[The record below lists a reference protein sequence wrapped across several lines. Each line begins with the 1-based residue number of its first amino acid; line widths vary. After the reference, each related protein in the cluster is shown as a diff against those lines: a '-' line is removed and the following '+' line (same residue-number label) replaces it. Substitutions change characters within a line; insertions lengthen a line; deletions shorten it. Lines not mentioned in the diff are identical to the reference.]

1 MKHIRKFGAWAAAL
15 ALGSA
20 ALPAGAEL
28 FFTGKTKG
36 VRGENVE
43 LIINARAG
51 TELEAIDIV
60 PEFAAVA
67 GILDFEGFE
76 SMPALEDDGSG
87 LCTDDSCSFFYVP
100 TKVFAADT
108 PLARMRFKIDA
119 AAPIGT
125 VPFNPGIVLGE
136 DDIALPAASQFE
148 VMAIPEPEAWA
159 MLGVGLAVVAAVG
172 ARRRGAR

>member
-20 ALPAGAEL
+20 ALPASAEL

-60 PEFAAVA
+60 PEFEAVA
-67 GILDFEGFE
+67 GILHFDDFE
-76 SMPALEDDGSG
+76 STSALEDEGSG
-87 LCTDDSCSFFYVP
+87 ECTNNACTFFFFP

-108 PLARMRFKIDA
+108 PLARIRFKIDD

-125 VPFNPGIVLGE
+125 VPFNPGIVFGE
-136 DDIALPAASQFE
+136 DDVALPPASQFE
-148 VMAIPEPEAWA
+148 VMAIPEPGAWA
-159 MLGVGLAVVAAVG
+159 MLGAGLVVLASACL
-172 ARRRGAR
+172 RRRDR